1 MGCTGSAPEASK
13 EDIAKSKSI
22 DANLRKD
29 KKTLE
34 NEIKLLLLGA
44 GESGKSTIAKQMKII
59 YLKGFSD
66 NERRPYREI
75 IFSNII
81 MSMRSLVLAID
92 KFGEQVAEEN
102 REKAKLFKS
111 NTILFEQTI
120 SPEVHDA
127 ISSLWKDP
135 AILNAYKR
143 SAEFQLNDSAGAY
156 FNDLERIT
164 AKDFIPT
171 DNDILRSRA
180 RTTGI
185 SEITFSS
192 GPARFRMVDVGGQ
205 RSERK
210 KWIHCFQD
218 VTGLVFCV
226 SLSEYD
232 LKLYEDETV
241 NRMHESIMLFDE
253 ICNCQWFNDTSF
265 ILFLNKSDIFRQKI
279 KETSL
284 DVCFP
289 DYKGG
294 CDYNK
299 AIEYIQQ
306 KFAGLNR
313 NPEKE
318 IYPHVTCA
326 TDTNNV
332 KFVFEAVREIVL
344 RESLARSGIM

>member
-1 MGCTGSAPEASK
+1 MGCTGSAPEANK

-29 KKTLE
+29 KKNIE
-34 NEIKLLLLGA
+34 SEIKLLLLGA

-59 YLKGFSD
+59 YLRGFSD

-81 MSMRSLVLAID
+81 MSMRSLVLAVD

-120 SPEVHDA
+120 SPEVQDA
-127 ISSLWKDP
+127 ITSLWKDP
-135 AILNAYKR
+135 IITNAFKR
-143 SAEFQLNDSAGAY
+143 SAEFQLNDSAGSY

-171 DNDILRSRA
+171 DTDILRSRA

-279 KETSL
+279 KDTSL

-313 NPEKE
+313 NPDKE